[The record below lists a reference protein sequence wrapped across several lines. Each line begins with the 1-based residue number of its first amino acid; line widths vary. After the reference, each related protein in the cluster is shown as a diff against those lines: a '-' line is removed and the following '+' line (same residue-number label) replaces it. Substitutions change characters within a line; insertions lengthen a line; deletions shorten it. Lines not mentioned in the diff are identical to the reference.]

1 MTVTD
6 DDPLREAALDWLIR
20 QRDPDFADW
29 EAFADWLAAD
39 PARAAIY
46 QEMAAADADVADLLA
61 RSPEPAPVVTMP
73 ARQPSRRRF
82 LGWAGGA
89 LAASLVAGL
98 SGHMLLQAQPDPY
111 SVQTAAG
118 ERRSVTL
125 ADGSRIDLNGA
136 TRVTLDR
143 RNARIATLDR
153 GEALFTVV
161 HDEKRPF
168 LVQAGDA
175 ELLDVGTVFNVV
187 RDDGDLSVA
196 VAEGAVVYNPGREAR
211 RLDAGHTLRV
221 RRGDPVITL
230 GTADPAVMTAW
241 RQDRLVYDGAPIGLV
256 ARDIARNLGVSIA
269 AAPDVAARPF
279 RGAITL
285 DRETDRFLA
294 RLGPLLDVSVQ
305 RGEQGWV
312 LTARTQ

>member
-1 MTVTD
+1 MVTD
-6 DDPLREAALDWLIR
+6 DDPLRAAALDWLIR
-20 QRDPDFADW
+20 QRDPDFGDW

-39 PARAAIY
+39 PARAAVY

-61 RSPEPAPVVTMP
+61 IAPSPMAAPPM
-73 ARQPSRRRF
+73 RQATRRRF

-89 LAASLVAGL
+89 LAASLVAGI

-143 RNARIATLDR
+143 RDPRIATLDR

-161 HDEKRPF
+161 HHEKRPF
-168 LVQAGDA
+168 RVHAGEA

-187 RDDGDLSVA
+187 RDGGDLSVA
-196 VAEGAVVYNPGREAR
+196 VAEGAVVYNPDREAQ
-211 RLDAGHTLRV
+211 RLDAGRTLTV
-221 RRGDPVITL
+221 RRGDPVIRI

-241 RQDRLVYDGAPIGLV
+241 RQDRLIYDGAPIGLV
-256 ARDIARNLGVSIA
+256 ARDIARNLGVAIA

-279 RGAITL
+279 RGVITL

-294 RLGPLLDVSVQ
+294 RLGPLLDVSVR

>member
-1 MTVTD
+1 MIVTD
-6 DDPLREAALDWLIR
+6 DDLLREAALDWLIR
-20 QRDPDFADW
+20 QREPDFADW

-39 PARAAIY
+39 PGRAIVY

-61 RSPEPAPVVTMP
+61 AAPAPPLSMTMAGP
-73 ARQPSRRRF
+73 PIRRRRF

-89 LAASLVAGL
+89 LAASLVAGVTGYTL
-98 SGHMLLQAQPDPY
+98 FQAPPDPY
-111 SVQTAAG
+111 SIQTAAG

-136 TRVTLDR
+136 TRITLDR
-143 RNARIATLDR
+143 RNARVATLDR

-161 HDEKRPF
+161 HDEQRPF
-168 LVQAGDA
+168 LVHAGEA

-187 RDDGDLSVA
+187 RDGGDLSVA
-196 VAEGAVVYNPGREAR
+196 VAEGAVLYNPDREAR
-211 RLDAGHTLRV
+211 RLDAGRTLTMRK
-221 RRGDPVITL
+221 GDPVITI
-230 GTADPAVMTAW
+230 GRADPEVMTAW
-241 RQDRLVYDGAPIGLV
+241 RQDRLIYDGAPIGLV

-269 AAPDVAARPF
+269 AAPDVATRPF
-279 RGAITL
+279 RGVITL

-294 RLGPLLDVSVQ
+294 RLGPLLDVSIE

-312 LTARTQ
+312 LTARTR